1 MLKIYWLKVRD
12 LKVVANHL
20 VPVPAC
26 KLVDVACT
34 CFYMIPVLIT
44 SALLVINSKCKS
56 DG

>member
-56 DG
+56 D